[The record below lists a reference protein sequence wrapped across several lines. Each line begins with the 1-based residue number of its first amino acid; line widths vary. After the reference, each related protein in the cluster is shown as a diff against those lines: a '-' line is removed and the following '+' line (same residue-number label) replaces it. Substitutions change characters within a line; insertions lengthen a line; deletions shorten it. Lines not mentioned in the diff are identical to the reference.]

1 MKIKTNS
8 IIESIFICDICGRES
23 TLKWITEDCEAAHFC
38 QHETQEYLIN
48 LDDNILSITQI
59 CSTCG
64 KVLKN
69 KNVKLTQET
78 LKSLSDI
85 LDTLS

>member
-8 IIESIFICDICGRES
+8 IIESTYICDICGRES
-23 TLKWITEDCEAAHFC
+23 TLKWIIEECEIAHVC
-38 QHETQEYLIN
+38 QHDTQEYLIS
-48 LDDNILSITQI
+48 LDDIIISITQV
-59 CSTCG
+59 CSICG

-69 KNVKLTQET
+69 KNVKLTQEI
-78 LKSLSDI
+78 LKSLSDT